1 MIFVKAVTPD
11 SPLEEVL
18 PALDSYM
25 HNWTDK
31 AARGECGWICS
42 DCGDSYPK
50 GMPDGCGHGDA
61 RCTAII
67 LRDKLNAHR

>member
-1 MIFVKAVTPD
+1 MFFAKVVTPD
-11 SPLEEVL
+11 SPLEDVL
-18 PALDSYM
+18 PKLNKDM
-25 HNWTDK
+25 IDWTYR

-42 DCGDSYPK
+42 DCGDSYSK

-67 LRDKLNAHR
+67 LRDKLDAHK